1 MHRYPSL
8 SSATNDEHDVPLFKI
23 SSALEL
29 GSAPCRPPPAAPAGR
44 GCERSP
50 LAVSCSANSLRCR
63 CIPSVI
69 SIAPSV
75 VSSNDV
81 TPERE
86 VLTKVASLTCHFCK
100 HTDDLAA
107 VIHLVYVAQTCR
119 QKKATH
125 KMQLST
131 SVRHNL
137 QNIKTSNTHDAAQ
150 QVNETQLAAQHNKQH
165 TRRSS
170 ASQ

>member
-1 MHRYPSL
+1 M
-8 SSATNDEHDVPLFKI
+8 SSATREHDLPLFRI

-50 LAVSCSANSLRCR
+50 LADSCSANSLRCR
-63 CIPSVI
+63 CISSVI

-86 VLTKVASLTCHFCK
+86 VLTKLASLTSHFCK
-100 HTDDLAA
+100 HTDHHAVVKHLTYAA
-107 VIHLVYVAQTCR
+107 HACR
-119 QKKATH
+119 QRPSATRN
-125 KMQLST
+125 MQLSKL
-131 SVRHNL
+131 VRHNMKHS
-137 QNIKTSNTHDAAQ
+137 KTSNTQYAAQ
-150 QVNETQLAAQHNKQH
+150 QVSETQYAAQQNKQH
-165 TRRSS
+165 TVCRS